1 MNHEMDYRNAM
12 TYLHSLYRFGSRL
25 GLGRVRRLATLL
37 GNPERRFASIHVTGT
52 NGKGSVTA
60 MVARGLQEAGYRVG
74 MYISPF
80 LQEFEERISIN
91 GNNIPKERVAAL
103 ASRVRTAVDRM
114 LEEGHEH
121 PTEFE
126 FITAMAFL
134 YFAEE
139 GVDFAS
145 VEVGM
150 GGRYDATNIITPAV
164 SAITRIGFDHMDR
177 LGNTLAKIAYE
188 KAGIIKKGVP
198 VVTSPQPPEAMGVI
212 SQAAAENNSRL
223 VRVGEDVTWKETYC
237 SIDGQAVDLDGL
249 CRRYEGLQ
257 IALLGRH
264 QQVNAATALSALEL
278 LAGQGVNI
286 PESAIRAGLSKVIW
300 PGRLEAM
307 NRSPLVVLDG
317 AHNQDGARVLAAA
330 IREILPHDRV
340 IVVIGILADKA
351 LDDILA
357 EVIPLADEVIVTVPN
372 SPRALPAEKLADRVR
387 RYAASVH
394 LKPRI
399 SDAVEFGLRLAAPG
413 DLLCVTGSLYLIGEA
428 RSKLGGFFQ
437 RDRNMNESDL
447 RL

>member
-1 MNHEMDYRNAM
+1 MNYEMDYNNAM
-12 TYLHSLYRFGSRL
+12 TYLHGLYRFGSRL

-37 GNPERRFASIHVTGT
+37 GNPEKRFPSIHVTGT
-52 NGKGSVTA
+52 NGKGSTTA

-91 GNNIPKERVAAL
+91 GRNIPRERVADL
-103 ASRVRTAVDRM
+103 ASTVRTAVDRM

-139 GVDFAS
+139 GIDFAS

-150 GGRYDATNIITPAV
+150 GGRYDATNIVTPAV
-164 SAITRIGFDHMDR
+164 SVITKIGFDHTDR

-198 VVTSPQPPEAMGVI
+198 VVTSPQLPEAMGII
-212 SQAAAENNSRL
+212 SQAAEDNDSRL
-223 VRVGEDVTWKETYC
+223 VRVGEDVSWTEIA
-237 SIDGQAVDLDGL
+237 SSLDGQTIDLNGL
-249 CRRYEGLQ
+249 GARYEGLE

-264 QQVNAATALSALEL
+264 QQVNAATALSALEVL
-278 LAGQGVNI
+278 VSQGVNI
-286 PESAIRAGLSKVIW
+286 PESAIRAGLSRVIW
-300 PGRLEAM
+300 PGRLEAVS
-307 NRSPLVVLDG
+307 RSPVVVLDG
-317 AHNQDGARVLAAA
+317 AHNQDGARALAAA

-340 IVVIGILADKA
+340 IMVMGILVDKA
-351 LDDILA
+351 VDDILA
-357 EVIPLADEVIVTVPN
+357 ELIPPADEVIVTVPN
-372 SPRALPAEKLADRVR
+372 SPRALQAEKLADRVR
-387 RYAASVH
+387 RYPAAVH
-394 LKPRI
+394 VKPRI
-399 SDAVEFGLRLAAPG
+399 SDAVDLGLRLTGPR

-437 RDRNMNESDL
+437 RDRNMN
-447 RL
+447 